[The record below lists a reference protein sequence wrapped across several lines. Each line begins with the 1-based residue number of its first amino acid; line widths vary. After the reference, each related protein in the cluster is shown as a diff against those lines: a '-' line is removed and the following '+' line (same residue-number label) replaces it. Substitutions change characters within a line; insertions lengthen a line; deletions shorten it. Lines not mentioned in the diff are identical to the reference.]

1 MSNIKIV
8 KFLVFTLLTYN
19 RAGEKKSL
27 ENSKV
32 DLLSNFRP
40 SNILKLLILL
50 IQALE
55 RNFALYPGDLS
66 RPMGLIFIMTSM
78 KLFIN

>member
-1 MSNIKIV
+1 MSNIKII

>member
-1 MSNIKIV
+1 MSNIKII

-66 RPMGLIFIMTSM
+66 RPMGLIFIMISM